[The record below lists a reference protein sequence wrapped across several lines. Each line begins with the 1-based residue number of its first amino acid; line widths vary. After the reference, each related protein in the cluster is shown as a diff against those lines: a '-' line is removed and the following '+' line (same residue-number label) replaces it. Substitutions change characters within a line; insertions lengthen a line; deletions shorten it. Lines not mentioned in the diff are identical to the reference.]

1 VAKYVSSEVEIF
13 SCPSPRFGDRASVT
27 LELVS
32 RVKKALKSR
41 RGFGIERI
49 RFFVVVRNCVPLIHF
64 VSISISCPIQKS

>member
-1 VAKYVSSEVEIF
+1 MSAVKWNF
-13 SCPSPRFGDRASVT
+13 FQCPSPRFGDRASVT

-49 RFFVVVRNCVPLIHF
+49 RFFLLETASFLFCLHSYQLSNNEKLG
-64 VSISISCPIQKS
+64 